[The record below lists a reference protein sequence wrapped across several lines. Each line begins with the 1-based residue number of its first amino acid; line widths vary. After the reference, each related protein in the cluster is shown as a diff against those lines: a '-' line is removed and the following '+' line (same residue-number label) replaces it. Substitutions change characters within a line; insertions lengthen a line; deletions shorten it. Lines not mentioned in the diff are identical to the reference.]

1 LTVQRPGGQKFP
13 AGQLPAGQLPAG
25 QLPAGQLP
33 AGQLPAG
40 QRRLVVT
47 DLSFRYAGQSRNALS
62 HVNLTVAPG
71 EMVLVTGPSGCGKS
85 TLSLV
90 LAGLAPSRVA
100 GRLAGSVLLGE
111 ENISSLEPAQAGQRV
126 GLVFQNPNLQ
136 LFHQMV
142 EAEIAFGPENLRL
155 PRQIISERVD
165 ASLRRTGATALRK
178 AATFTLSGGEKQRVA
193 IAATLA
199 MEPEVLVL
207 DEPLSDLDPV
217 GAQDVLRS
225 LEALRDERRLAI
237 VLIEH
242 RVDEVLEHVDRVV
255 LLDDGRVVLDRP
267 AADAFADAGPWL
279 AAGVA
284 LPEVIQVARGLP
296 EIFTG
301 ALPLSV
307 TQAAAV
313 LAASPGVVAG
323 AARPGAPE
331 HSTAG
336 HGAASG
342 GRMAAESAPVTGDP
356 AQAEEPGPP
365 DGPALAGDQTPG
377 GGLALAGGQTPGGG
391 LALAGGQ
398 TPGGGLALAGGQTPG
413 GERASRAGEAA
424 AGVWAG
430 VSLSLGGRQVLD
442 GASLVLHQG
451 EWLALIGANGSGKTT
466 LAGLA
471 VGFEAPDRGSVEIGG
486 AAVRKGSVAA
496 QAERVGF
503 LLQAADEMLFCNSV
517 DDELT
522 FGPRYRRAGVSGAEP
537 AAAGRRSAKRT
548 RLRIMIGSISQAH
561 VLKDRPNDE
570 IGHSGELSQDELLA
584 VLGLQGLGARSP
596 WQLSQG
602 QRQRLALGA
611 LLAGAPDLLILDEPT
626 TGQDTGHARAFM
638 TWLEQLRERHGLT
651 YLMITHDMR
660 AVARYASRVAVMAG
674 GRILATGTP
683 AEIFARTDVLTE
695 SGIIAPP
702 IARLHLRLAASA
714 GAPPPA
720 AVHLDVQSFLDAV
733 RPRLAPV

>member
-1 LTVQRPGGQKFP
+1 MQRPGGQQFP

-336 HGAASG
+336 HGAAGG

-365 DGPALAGDQTPG
+365 DGP
-377 GGLALAGGQTPGGG
+377 
-391 LALAGGQ
+391 
-398 TPGGGLALAGGQTPG
+398 ALAGGQTPG